1 MSSTFSEKNSW
12 HKQWIVANQN
22 KRIYGSSKMISIF
35 LAPFHPIHP
44 HCLPVEQ
51 TSTCLVCKHINCLA
65 NSFCT
70 ITGGR
75 IWTTI
80 MCRIH
85 IIQKVMYKHIFQR
98 LLQKMNTPRLSW
110 RLPLPEVPL
119 FLTVPVHHWCQECR
133 GVVHRPTF
141 SLFKQSHS
149 HFKQYLNQ
157 FQTGIFFP
165 LCERGGGRRDFLWR
179 HTKDSIL
186 GRPSY
191 FEPGR
196 KNGLW
201 TPENS
206 LSCCPSCHLC
216 PVRL

>member
-1 MSSTFSEKNSW
+1 MVGSEPPS
-12 HKQWIVANQN
+12 
-22 KRIYGSSKMISIF
+22 
-35 LAPFHPIHP
+35 
-44 HCLPVEQ
+44 CVEN
-51 TSTCLVCKHINCLA
+51 H
-65 NSFCT
+65 
-70 ITGGR
+70 
-75 IWTTI
+75 
-80 MCRIH
+80 M
-85 IIQKVMYKHIFQR
+85 IQKVMYKHIVQR

-157 FQTGIFFP
+157 FQTGIFCP

-206 LSCCPSCHLC
+206 LSGCPLCHLRPLC
-216 PVRL
+216 PVRLFL

>member
-75 IWTTI
+75 IWATI
-80 MCRIH
+80 MCRKSYDTKSYVQTH
-85 IIQKVMYKHIFQR
+85 CSKTFAKKNEYSPVELAVASSGSSALSDRACPSLVSGVQRSSAPPNLFSFQTKPFSFQAVPQPVSNWHIFPFMWKGRGEEGLSLETHKR
-98 LLQKMNTPRLSW
+98 LNFGKTQ
-110 RLPLPEVPL
+110 L
-119 FLTVPVHHWCQECR
+119 FWA
-133 GVVHRPTF
+133 RP
-141 SLFKQSHS
+141 
-149 HFKQYLNQ
+149 
-157 FQTGIFFP
+157 
-165 LCERGGGRRDFLWR
+165 
-179 HTKDSIL
+179 
-186 GRPSY
+186 
-191 FEPGR
+191 
-196 KNGLW
+196 
-201 TPENS
+201 
-206 LSCCPSCHLC
+206 
-216 PVRL
+216 